1 MAAMSTDT
9 LARIVLDDY
18 LTQSAGWAG
27 DNHWTWLVLEELIEN
42 RPDVAWPLLL
52 EIVRRAPDD
61 ALDLIAAG
69 PLEDYI
75 AQHGHRVIATVEAE
89 AAVNPRLRRALA
101 GMWPEGTPAPVWS
114 RVEALME
121 PPESEDDEPPEWV
134 HRQVDVM
141 VEALPP
147 MHPGDVA
154 PEALE
159 ARATLLDALAA
170 ARLDGPEAWSTPVA
184 VELTLETGEG
194 PWAAASTDVL
204 LAVIEAM
211 ALDRAPGLVPDRLA
225 SGGVF
230 ATRSLVREARVTEL
244 RSRVPGYRIR
254 VQRLIPEQ
262 LEAMDDARDLDEL
275 LEDPD
280 VQALMSELGIE
291 VPSPDDD

>member
-1 MAAMSTDT
+1 VT
-9 LARIVLDDY
+9 LAAI
-18 LTQSAGWAG
+18 
-27 DNHWTWLVLEELIEN
+27 
-42 RPDVAWPLLL
+42 
-52 EIVRRAPDD
+52 
-61 ALDLIAAG
+61 
-69 PLEDYI
+69 
-75 AQHGHRVIATVEAE
+75 
-89 AAVNPRLRRALA
+89 
-101 GMWPEGTPAPVWS
+101 M
-114 RVEALME
+114 
-121 PPESEDDEPPEWV
+121 
-134 HRQVDVM
+134 
-141 VEALPP
+141 
-147 MHPGDVA
+147 
-154 PEALE
+154 

-194 PWAAASTDVL
+194 EWGAASTDVL

-225 SGGVF
+225 PGGVF

-262 LEAMDDARDLDEL
+262 IEAMDDVRDLDEM

-280 VQALMSELGIE
+280 VQALMTELGIA

>member
-9 LARIVLDDY
+9 LARIVLDGY
-18 LTQSAGWAG
+18 LAQSAGWAG

-121 PPESEDDEPPEWV
+121 PPEGEDDEPPEWV

-141 VEALPP
+141 LEALPP
-147 MHPGDVA
+147 MHPGDVT

-170 ARLDGPEAWSTPVA
+170 ARLDGPEPWPTPVA

-194 PWAAASTDVL
+194 EWGSASTDVL
-204 LAVIEAM
+204 HAVIEAM

-225 SGGVF
+225 SGGVV

-262 LEAMDDARDLDEL
+262 LEAMDDVRDLDEL

-280 VQALMSELGIE
+280 VQALMAELGIE